1 MSHLDITKALLLYQ
15 WGSDIMITEE
25 AAVETVKEAVTAASV
40 LNHVRNNRVE
50 YILAMFALHLL
61 GASDRLLAQLS
72 GVCF

>member
-1 MSHLDITKALLLYQ
+1 
-15 WGSDIMITEE
+15 MITEE
-25 AAVETVKEAVTAASV
+25 ATVETVKEAVTAASV